1 MPKVSVIVPFYNC
14 ALYLRDCVNSI
25 LAQSFRDIEVI
36 LVDDGSTDGSAE
48 IADGYAVSD
57 GRVRVIHQPN
67 GGQSSARNAGLEAAS
82 GDYIYISDSDD
93 AVHPRMLETVLDR
106 YGEGWDLVCFCF
118 RMTPPP
124 AVPDDRLMPVMEKEK
139 TVILDTDEQRFD
151 FLLGDFR
158 RRAIRWEV
166 WNRVFRRDIIERW
179 HVRFPGDRR
188 AYPEDLFFNYCYVA
202 HCSRILMLPD
212 MLYEY
217 RLRPGSVSD
226 RLSRDLM
233 IRTSNL
239 ITLALE
245 EHYRASADCGYLA
258 DHFPPFY
265 YLLHKGALRRLR
277 RYQWKQGLTVR
288 DARDILREQI
298 GDGDGFIRRMSEAY
312 DDPAVRASYRE
323 DRDRFLQFTERLYT
337 AELLDLP
344 ASGFRRALR
353 RGTLRLIRRF
363 FSKRV

>member
-1 MPKVSVIVPFYNC
+1 M
-14 ALYLRDCVNSI
+14 L
-25 LAQSFRDIEVI
+25 FR
-36 LVDDGSTDGSAE
+36 
-48 IADGYAVSD
+48 SD
-57 GRVRVIHQPN
+57 
-67 GGQSSARNAGLEAAS
+67 
-82 GDYIYISDSDD
+82 YY
-93 AVHPRMLETVLDR
+93 
-106 YGEGWDLVCFCF
+106 
-118 RMTPPP
+118 
-124 AVPDDRLMPVMEKEK
+124 
-139 TVILDTDEQRFD
+139 
-151 FLLGDFR
+151 
-158 RRAIRWEV
+158 
-166 WNRVFRRDIIERW
+166 
-179 HVRFPGDRR
+179 
-188 AYPEDLFFNYCYVA
+188 FNYYYLA

-217 RLRPGSVSD
+217 RQRPGSVSD
-226 RLSRDLM
+226 NLSRDLM

-298 GDGDGFIRRMSEAY
+298 GDYDGFIRRMTEAY

-344 ASGFRRALR
+344 ASGLCRALR
-353 RGTLRLIRRF
+353 RGTLFLIRRCF
-363 FSKRV
+363 GKRV